1 MTGAVAATVV
11 LTILTLS
18 YTRYVLSSEHGTHLE
33 NEGQAHK
40 IPYWIPWAFDVLTGV
55 GTALKRT
62 SVRSNHGVFSLQ
74 ILGRTWNVVTDSA
87 LLAQVYQ
94 HADTCID
101 SSSAQWS
108 LLCRVFGADKRFK
121 QAFLNTRVDM
131 RGSPGLKV
139 PHQSDPSVLLCTTI
153 QRIQLQIPH
162 LVSFSEGSVDQ
173 SPWERSSH
181 AELVDDDAVEVD
193 LFTLVTTFAG
203 HAILPSLL
211 GSEFLDAY
219 PGTFNDLR
227 KLDSSMKYLLLGL
240 PRWFP
245 MQSLASA
252 NFARHRLDNSIDS
265 FHRALDKVAAG
276 SKPDLPWRDMSDV
289 SQEMK
294 DRCALW
300 RKHDLPPAVKGPL
313 DLQLLW
319 A

>member
-1 MTGAVAATVV
+1 MHW
-11 LTILTLS
+11 S
-18 YTRYVLSSEHGTHLE
+18 
-33 NEGQAHK
+33 
-40 IPYWIPWAFDVLTGV
+40 PD
-55 GTALKRT
+55 LK
-62 SVRSNHGVFSLQ
+62 
-74 ILGRTWNVVTDSA
+74 A
-87 LLAQVYQ
+87 
-94 HADTCID
+94 
-101 SSSAQWS
+101 
-108 LLCRVFGADKRFK
+108 
-121 QAFLNTRVDM
+121 
-131 RGSPGLKV
+131 
-139 PHQSDPSVLLCTTI
+139 PHQSEPSTLLSTTT

-162 LVSFSEGSVDQ
+162 LVSFSEGLVDQ

-181 AELVDDDAVEVD
+181 AELVNHDAVEVN
-193 LFTLVTTFAG
+193 LFSLITTFAG

-219 PGTFNDLR
+219 PGIFNDLL
-227 KLDSSMKYLLLGL
+227 KLDGSIKYLLLGL

-245 MQSLASA
+245 IAST
-252 NFARHRLDNSIDS
+252 ARRRLDNSIDS

-300 RKHDLPPAVKGPL
+300 RKHGLPPAVKGPL